1 MLGLLRLLFLQKQ
14 LASSEVLPLLPGE
27 LLEFELLLD
36 LRLSSFL
43 GLLALNL
50 HLGRLLLLE
59 LLLFSGMTSFLL
71 QLLPLFPL

>member
-43 GLLALNL
+43 GPLALNL

>member
-27 LLEFELLLD
+27 LSELLLD
-36 LRLSSFL
+36 LRLCSFL
-43 GLLALNL
+43 GPLALNL